1 MTSSRRATIVTCF
14 AIVYL
19 VWGSTYLVTKI
30 GVTTLPPF
38 LFGAVRFIVSG
49 ILLGW
54 VAIWFQRRK
63 GVSTPKLTPKEWRA
77 VLIAGL
83 LSVAVSNGG
92 AIWGLQYVPSN
103 QAALLNVSSAFWI
116 PLIGLFGA
124 RAHAIAPR
132 VAIGLA
138 VGFGGTVLVAWPG
151 PNPLPGSTGPYG
163 YWPTIAIV
171 IGCIGWS
178 AGTIYLRN
186 AITSLDLMSFTALQ
200 MFCGG
205 LMLLIPAILHGDL
218 AQWTWDPSGLAALAY
233 MTIVSSCIAYT
244 AYAWLSVNV
253 SPAQVGTF
261 GFVNPVVAT
270 LLGWWVLDEILTGS
284 QIVGTL
290 VLLLGMA
297 LMNWPQ
303 KPGNV
308 TPTVRSGDS

>member
-1 MTSSRRATIVTCF
+1 MTGSRRATIVTCF

-38 LFGAVRFIVSG
+38 LFGAVRFLVSG
-49 ILLGW
+49 ILLGC
-54 VAIWFQRRK
+54 VALWFQRRR
-63 GVSTPKLTPKEWRA
+63 GFSMTRLTPVEWRT

-83 LSVAVSNGG
+83 LSVAISNGG

-103 QAALLNVSSAFWI
+103 QAALLNVSSSFWI

-124 RAHAIAPR
+124 RAHSIPPR

-151 PNPLPGSTGPYG
+151 PNPMPGSTGAYG
-163 YWPTIAIV
+163 YWPTVAIV

-186 AITSLDLMSFTALQ
+186 AVTSLDLMSFTALQ

-205 LMLLIPAILHGDL
+205 LMLLVPAILHGDL
-218 AQWTWDPSGLAALAY
+218 ARWNWDAGGLAALAY

-261 GFVNPVVAT
+261 GFVNPEVAT
-270 LLGWWVLDEILTGS
+270 LLGWWVLDEIQTGS
-284 QIVGTL
+284 QIVGTI
-290 VLLLGMA
+290 VLLLGMV
-297 LMNWPQ
+297 LMNWPRKQ
-303 KPGNV
+303 GSV
-308 TPTVRSGDS
+308 TPVVRSGDP

>member
-1 MTSSRRATIVTCF
+1 MTGSRRATIVTCF

-49 ILLGW
+49 ILLGC
-54 VAIWFQRRK
+54 VALWFQRQR
-63 GVSTPKLTPKEWRA
+63 GLSMTRLTPMEWRA

-124 RAHAIAPR
+124 RAHAIAPH

-163 YWPTIAIV
+163 YWPTLAIV
-171 IGCIGWS
+171 IGCVGWS

-186 AITSLDLMSFTALQ
+186 AVTSLDLMSFTALQ

-205 LMLLIPAILHGDL
+205 LMLLVPAVLHGDL
-218 AQWTWDPSGLAALAY
+218 ARWNWDAGGLAALAY

-284 QIVGTL
+284 QIIGTI
-290 VLLLGMA
+290 VLLLGML
-297 LMNWPQ
+297 LMNWPR
-303 KPGNV
+303 KPGSA
-308 TPTVRSGDS
+308 TPVVRSADP